1 MTQSDGIETQADQ
14 IGDISDLRPADF
26 IPHREPFLLVS
37 EITELFPGKSAK
49 GCWNLTG
56 QEYFFKGHFPG
67 RPTLPGVLMIES
79 LAQLG
84 AVATLADDRYKDLL
98 PLFGGIDKARF
109 RQQAI
114 PGDVLELEVT
124 MTHLSTRAGKG
135 LGKAYVKGKL
145 ACEAELLFVF
155 APS

>member
-1 MTQSDGIETQADQ
+1 MTELNVAETQINQ
-14 IGDISDLRPADF
+14 SIDISDLKPADL

-37 EITELFPGKSAK
+37 KITELLPGKSAK
-49 GCWNLTG
+49 GLWDLSG
-56 QEYFFKGHFPG
+56 EEYFFQGHFPG
-67 RPTLPGVLMIES
+67 RPTVPGVLMIES

-84 AVATLADDRYKDLL
+84 AAATLADERYKGLL
-98 PLFGGIDKARF
+98 PLFGGINKARF
-109 RQQAI
+109 RQQVI

-124 MTHLSTRAGKG
+124 MTHLSSRAGKG
-135 LGKAYVKGKL
+135 LGKATVKGKL